1 MTREE
6 AAIKS
11 CEDRIKHLK
20 SAPTHHYGKRQRE
33 RAIEL
38 EKVKIKALRPV
49 SREQVERMRG
59 VGEKGGPA
67 MTREKAIT
75 ILQREKDCVQQA
87 IQNAVDGDGYVSPDG
102 MIRAEDYVEACVTA
116 LTALRP
122 VSREQVEKV
131 WRGVWKHYLPPLG
144 AGNIQC
150 RCTKCG
156 RTPDV
161 ETPFCAWCGAP
172 MTDEAVEMVM
182 ERLEALKDGKGD

>member
-59 VGEKGGPA
+59 VWIPVRESEVTGWDPA
-67 MTREKAIT
+67 LAGYDPI
-75 ILQREKDCVQQA
+75 
-87 IQNAVDGDGYVSPDG
+87 GGYVCSQCK
-102 MIRAEDYVEACVTA
+102 EEATLDCNDEFA
-116 LTALRP
+116 LD
-122 VSREQVEKV
+122 
-131 WRGVWKHYLPPLG
+131 
-144 AGNIQC
+144 N
-150 RCTKCG
+150 
-156 RTPDV
+156 
-161 ETPFCAWCGAP
+161 FCPHCGAP
-172 MTDEAVEMVM
+172 ITDEAVEMVM
-182 ERLEALKDGKGD
+182 ERLEVFYD

>member
-49 SREQVERMRG
+49 SREQVE
-59 VGEKGGPA
+59 
-67 MTREKAIT
+67 
-75 ILQREKDCVQQA
+75 
-87 IQNAVDGDGYVSPDG
+87 
-102 MIRAEDYVEACVTA
+102 
-116 LTALRP
+116 
-122 VSREQVEKV
+122 KV

-150 RCTKCG
+150 RCKKCG

-182 ERLEALKDGKGD
+182 ERLEALKDGEGD